1 MSITGYYAYIE
12 ASSPRRPGD
21 NALLDF
27 DSDLSS
33 GSTCI
38 SFSYQMNG
46 RDVGELR
53 VLVNGNVEFSSK
65 GSKGTKWIKKMM
77 TIAGVAAKKVSIIA
91 LVFLDKTTTTKKKN
105 NCAFRLI
112 CPSI

>member
-1 MSITGYYAYIE
+1 
-12 ASSPRRPGD
+12 
-21 NALLDF
+21 
-27 DSDLSS
+27 
-33 GSTCI
+33 
-38 SFSYQMNG
+38 MNG

-91 LVFLDKTTTTKKKN
+91 LEFLDKTKNENN
-105 NCAFRLI
+105 NCAFRCLLYTS
-112 CPSI
+112 PSPRDA

>member
-1 MSITGYYAYIE
+1 
-12 ASSPRRPGD
+12 
-21 NALLDF
+21 
-27 DSDLSS
+27 
-33 GSTCI
+33 
-38 SFSYQMNG
+38 MNG

-91 LVFLDKTTTTKKKN
+91 LVS
-105 NCAFRLI
+105 R
-112 CPSI
+112 